1 MSNIPSPQT
10 RGKSR
15 LKSRLQTSSH
25 PADTRPKIKEKTI
38 VTRFQRGKSR
48 LKRRSRNFQLKLP
61 KVRLP
66 KFDWANT
73 IIHTFFETREVF
85 VAQLYLGVLSLGLLI
100 TIIYLVP
107 PNAIKN
113 IPFPQAYGPVIPLAG
128 LIVGSL
134 MTWVFAHT
142 RRGYILGIICAYLL
156 ILKLQ
161 QATISPVVL
170 SFTCAVGI
178 ATELVAIVME
188 KLTVIFLGRG
198 GTPLGR
204 RSQRFKV

>member
-10 RGKSR
+10 RGRSR
-15 LKSRLQTSSH
+15 LKSRLESASQPVHTRLTS
-25 PADTRPKIKEKTI
+25 KEKTVI
-38 VTRFQRGKSR
+38 TRFQRGKSR
-48 LKRRSRNFQLKLP
+48 LKRRPRNFQLKLP
-61 KVRLP
+61 KARLP
-66 KFDWANT
+66 KFVWAKT
-73 IIHTFFETREVF
+73 FVHTFFEAREIF
-85 VAQLYLGVLSLGLLI
+85 VPQLYLSFVTLGLLI
-100 TIIYLVP
+100 TIIYLIP

-113 IPFPQAYGPVIPLAG
+113 IPFPQAYGPVIPLTG
-128 LIVGSL
+128 LLVGSL
-134 MTWVFAHT
+134 MAWVFAHT

-156 ILKLQ
+156 ALKLQ
-161 QATISPVVL
+161 QATITPVVL
-170 SFTCAVGI
+170 SFICAVGI

>member
-1 MSNIPSPQT
+1 MPSLAQPVK

-15 LKSRLQTSSH
+15 LLNRLKSASQ
-25 PADTRPKIKEKTI
+25 PAHSKPTTKEKTI

-48 LKRRSRNFQLKLP
+48 LKKRSRNFQLKLP

-100 TIIYLVP
+100 IIIYLVP

-128 LIVGSL
+128 LLVGSL

-156 ILKLQ
+156 TLKLQ

-178 ATELVAIVME
+178 ATELVAILME